1 MGASQE
7 LFAYKK
13 DEVNDASSNFA
24 RTKQFVALIL
34 AWWLGVAI
42 LLRHC
47 WPMLTCTLQVVVITL
62 AHRGDRRVDPL
73 VGGPSALK
81 AMREA
86 GGLGRVTNSLGF

>member
-1 MGASQE
+1 
-7 LFAYKK
+7 
-13 DEVNDASSNFA
+13 
-24 RTKQFVALIL
+24 
-34 AWWLGVAI
+34 
-42 LLRHC
+42 
-47 WPMLTCTLQVVVITL
+47 MLTCTLQVVVITL